1 MAEIAMP
8 VEIEWAPEERA
19 SFQRLTLLWGG
30 TLLVLFPILGLLGL
44 FMRLSHANFFPNL
57 DPTWFYAA
65 LTLHGVGMVGLW
77 FITGFSGGSR
87 LAGIS
92 STRSLTVQVG
102 RGRIGRRILT

>member
-30 TLLVLFPILGLLGL
+30 TLLVLFPVLGLLGL
-44 FMRLSHANFFPNL
+44 FMRFSHANFFPNL
-57 DPTWFYAA
+57 DPIWFYAA

-77 FITGFSGGSR
+77 FITAFRASCIFFRVTSDQT
-87 LAGIS
+87 LPFPAFPSPSPS
-92 STRSLTVQVG
+92 SASY
-102 RGRIGRRILT
+102 